1 MYNRLYILQC
11 KVYYTFLNSY
21 RKTQREVMP
30 RIAEKLT
37 INNCITELRNKLK
50 LTQQDLADAVD
61 VTRATIIAL
70 EKGNYN
76 PSLELAFRLAKFF
89 KTSIEEIFF
98 E

>member
-1 MYNRLYILQC
+1 
-11 KVYYTFLNSY
+11 
-21 RKTQREVMP
+21 MP
-30 RIAEKLT
+30 RIEGKLT
-37 INNCITELRNKLK
+37 INNCIQELRNKLN

-89 KTSIEEIFF
+89 KTGVEKIFF
-98 E
+98 ERGTRRE